1 MGNKTRKR
9 EATEGDV
16 LNRWLQGVR
25 AKALTPFF
33 FEHKLVSN
41 QFMFRREAPSG
52 SYYPIADKSNNIKP
66 CQNHQ
71 VTHFMNGIYP
81 FYIKPFIPG
90 GTIFE

>member
-52 SYYPIADKSNNIKP
+52 SYYPIAD
-66 CQNHQ
+66 
-71 VTHFMNGIYP
+71 
-81 FYIKPFIPG
+81 
-90 GTIFE
+90 